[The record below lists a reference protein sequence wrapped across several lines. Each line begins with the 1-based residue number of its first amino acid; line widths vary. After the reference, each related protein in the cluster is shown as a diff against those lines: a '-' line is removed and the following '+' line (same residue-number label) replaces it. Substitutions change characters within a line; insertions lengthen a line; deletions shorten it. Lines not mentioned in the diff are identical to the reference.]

1 MRRETISKMIENEKS
16 YEQKNEE
23 QGFDKHFDVDFG
35 TFQERIKQME
45 NPFVYAG
52 EPELMALV
60 DVVQHPIYVHQITH
74 KIVLEKIVSKLLLL
88 FISSIHLS
96 KKLLLLHQSK
106 LHTMIFFWMFFT
118 LKLETSLQ

>member
-1 MRRETISKMIENEKS
+1 MIENEKS
-16 YEQKNEE
+16 YQQKNEE

-60 DVVQHPIYVHQITH
+60 DVVQHPIYVHQIIH
-74 KIVLEKIVSKLLLL
+74 KNCFGENCEQTASPIHFKYSPEQKTTASTPKQAAHYDLLLDVL
-88 FISSIHLS
+88 T
-96 KKLLLLHQSK
+96 KD
-106 LHTMIFFWMFFT
+106 
-118 LKLETSLQ
+118 